1 MDKLIYGLCA
11 LTALTCAFLLLRS
24 YARNRFRILLWSGL
38 CFVGL
43 TANNVLLVLDKTLF
57 AHIDLSSWRLVTAL
71 VAMALL
77 VAGLVLEGDQ

>member
-1 MDKLIYGLCA
+1 MAQLIYGLCTITSLA
-11 LTALTCAFLLLRS
+11 CAWMLLTTYRRNKVRLL
-24 YARNRFRILLWSGL
+24 FWSGL

-43 TANNVLLVLDKTLF
+43 SINNVLLVLDKTLF